1 MISKLKKER
10 KQEERKLEVVYP
22 TKFKRDYPLLKNALY
37 IGRGINLRSQRIK
50 EDPKYLERG
59 AYIYLE
65 NRNSHLLG
73 FGRTRWG
80 KTRFIE
86 RCCVDDIEVG
96 NSLFVIDP
104 KGDYDLLEAII
115 DAVERTGRQEDFM
128 FFSVVNPEVSIKLNP
143 LYEMSPNA
151 IGDALRAMSPAGKNG
166 EFFASVAKKLGM
178 SVATALYALGE
189 KEIRVVDILKYLQLE
204 KLQELY
210 DKVETTTPESDE
222 QERMRTDALLLLKD
236 YLSKDQAFWSKISS
250 TAELLLSI
258 LSTGVVGELFGK
270 VYGNPLRDRILKER
284 KKVIFYAYI
293 GALSPQVGEET
304 AGVVARLISSIT
316 HGIFGTMYDNNESF
330 DTLFCEYWDEA
341 KNVFYKGCEDKFNKA
356 GGSNVAIHA
365 FTQSKGDL
373 EEKLGEKMTKIILD
387 NTNWVIFS
395 VLDSETAQEF
405 SKASGIKRTYEPVW
419 EEGDGR
425 LPKLSLIPK
434 ERPLIESSE
443 FMRMRKGCFH
453 AFLDGSWYRG
463 CSSLLKDRRK
473 IWIKPLPYP
482 DKRLIEEG
490 FSKEEALKIRRDE
503 NKMKNF
509 VDLVIDLRNYPYY
522 RNFIQEERKEVKEI
536 GRKSSIDIDFI
547 KERLNIVKNGAYVA
561 IKKGE
566 LLFVNPQVAKK
577 VGVNKNVIRKIKLQA
592 ETPKGVKEFTQKA
605 IVIPTPEELKSFPD
619 YEFNID
625 FLDSS
630 A

>member
-1 MISKLKKER
+1 MISKLREKGKR
-10 KQEERKLEVVYP
+10 EEKRKLDVIYP

-37 IGRGINLRSQRIK
+37 IGRGINLRSKKIK
-50 EDPKYLERG
+50 EDPRYLERG

-65 NRNSHLLG
+65 NRTSHLLG

-96 NSLFVIDP
+96 NSVFVIDP
-104 KGDYDLLEAII
+104 KGDYDLLEAIV
-115 DAVERTGRQEDFM
+115 DAVERTNRREDFM
-128 FFSVVNPEVSIKLNP
+128 FFSVVNPEVSVKLNP

-151 IGDALRAMSPAGKNG
+151 IGDALRAMSPTGKNG
-166 EFFASVAKKLGM
+166 EFFASIAKKLGM

-189 KEIRVVDILKYLQLE
+189 KEIRVVDILRYLQLE

-210 DKVETTTPESDE
+210 DKVETTLPQSGE

-236 YLSKDQAFWSKISS
+236 YLNKDQAFWSKVSS

-284 KKVIFYAYI
+284 KKVVFYAYI

-304 AGVVARLISSIT
+304 AGVIARLISSIT
-316 HGIFGTMYDNNESF
+316 HGIFGSMYDRNESF

-341 KNVFYKGCEDKFNKA
+341 KNVFYRGCEDKFNKA

-373 EEKLGEKMTKIILD
+373 EEKLGEQMTKIILD

-405 SKASGIKRTYEPVW
+405 SRASGIKRIYEPVW

-463 CSSLLKDRRK
+463 CSSLLQDRRK

-482 DKRLIEEG
+482 DKRLLEEG
-490 FSKEEALKIRRDE
+490 FSKKEALSLREDE
-503 NKMKNF
+503 ERMKQF
-509 VDLVIDLRNYPYY
+509 VDLIVDLRTYPYY
-522 RNFIQEERKEVKEI
+522 QNFVKEKEKQNKEV
-536 GRKSSIDIDFI
+536 RSKSNLNIDFL

-566 LLFVNPQVAKK
+566 LLFINPQLAKK
-577 VGVNKNVIRKIKLQA
+577 VGVDKSSVKKIKIQA
-592 ETPKGVKEFTQKA
+592 ETQKGVKEFTQKA
-605 IVIPTPEELKSFPD
+605 IIVPTPEELKNFPD
-619 YEFNID
+619 YELGID
-625 FLDSS
+625 FIE
-630 A
+630 

>member
-1 MISKLKKER
+1 MGKIEIIY
-10 KQEERKLEVVYP
+10 E
-22 TKFKRDYPLLKNALY
+22 TKFKRDYPLLRNALY
-37 IGRGINLRSQRIK
+37 IGRGINLRSYK
-50 EDPKYLERG
+50 LKDPEYLERG

-115 DAVERTGRQEDFM
+115 DAVERCGREEDFM
-128 FFSVVNPEVSIKLNP
+128 FFSVVNPEVSVKLNP

-166 EFFASVAKKLGM
+166 EFFSSIAKKLGM
-178 SVATALYALGE
+178 SVATALYALGA
-189 KEIRVVDILKYLQLE
+189 KEIRVVDILKHLQLSE
-204 KLQELY
+204 LQELY
-210 DKVETTTPESDE
+210 EKVEALNVENE
-222 QERMRTDALLLLKD
+222 NQARLKTDALLLLKD
-236 YLSKDQAFWSKISS
+236 YLNKDQAFWSKVSS
-250 TAELLLSI
+250 TADLLLSI

-270 VYGNPLRDRILKER
+270 VYGNPLRDRILKEK

-304 AGVVARLISSIT
+304 ASVIARLISSIT
-316 HGIFGTMYDNNESF
+316 HGIFGTMYDKNESF

-356 GGSNVAIHA
+356 GGLNVAIHA

-395 VLDSETAQEF
+395 LLDAETAKEF
-405 SKASGIKRTYEPVW
+405 EKASGIKRTYEPVW

-434 ERPLIESSE
+434 ERPLIEASE
-443 FMRMRKGCFH
+443 FMRMNKGCFH

-482 DKRLIEEG
+482 DKRLVELGITK
-490 FSKEEALKIRRDE
+490 SEALEVRKNE
-503 NKMKNF
+503 EKLLNF
-509 VDLVIDLRNYPYY
+509 VDLVVDLREYPYFERYKEKNEVHEAAQKESETDIDL
-522 RNFIQEERKEVKEI
+522 
-536 GRKSSIDIDFI
+536 DFI
-547 KERLNIVKNGAYVA
+547 KEKLNSVKSGVFVVLKKNGKLY
-561 IKKGE
+561 
-566 LLFVNPQVAKK
+566 VNPQIARKIGVKK
-577 VGVNKNVIRKIKLQA
+577 SKITKIKLQA
-592 ETPKGVKEFTQKA
+592 ETPRGLQEFPQKA
-605 IVIPTPEELKSFPD
+605 IVIPVPEDLKEFPD
-619 YEFNID
+619 YPYEVVE
-625 FLDSS
+625 